1 MKGYDTYSGYM
12 GWIGDRYMLFSC
24 ERDYI
29 EWMEDDEQIPVE
41 SKYSL

>member
-12 GWIGDRYMLFSC
+12 GWTGERYMLFSC

-29 EWMEDDEQIPVE
+29 EWMEDDE
-41 SKYSL
+41 